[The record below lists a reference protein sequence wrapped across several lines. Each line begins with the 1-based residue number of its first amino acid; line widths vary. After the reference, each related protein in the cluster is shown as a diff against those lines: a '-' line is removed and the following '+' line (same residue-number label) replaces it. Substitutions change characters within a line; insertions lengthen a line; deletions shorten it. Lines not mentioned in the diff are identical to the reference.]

1 LSAAENEIPA
11 GDNGIG
17 ETIMKQSSRLI
28 SFAVGATLLFSTS
41 ALAST
46 VYTAKPPN
54 NLSKE
59 PIFRIETGMHT
70 SPSRRISVDGE
81 NRYAV
86 TGSDDKTLRV
96 WDVATGNPVKVLR
109 PPIGSQYEGNIYS
122 VAISPDGNTIACGG
136 WTMGGEIFHNI
147 YLFDRDSGKIKSRI
161 PDIINVIRHLRY
173 SRDGRYLVAMLGGK
187 NGFRAYNTSDNSLVA
202 EDKTYGGDCFGAD
215 FDRQNRLVTTSY
227 DGFIRLYDSSFKA
240 VAKVKAPGGNKPF
253 SAAFSPDGSKV
264 AVGYSDSTKI
274 DVFSGTD
281 LAHLYSPDTKFAEN
295 GSLEIVAWSED
306 GAYLYGGGR
315 FQTDAQ
321 FPIYKWSKAGQ
332 GGKYRLEGI
341 RHSIMD
347 IVPLKGGGIAYV
359 SAGPAF
365 GAYSRRDE
373 PILYKSPSIADFR
386 NKEGFF
392 LSPNG
397 FTVRFEYDV
406 MDKTSGQFSVPNRL
420 LEIFKPDDAKYKE
433 QGNLKPALTS
443 AQNIGLTDWEDS
455 YHPKL
460 KGVPLKLDE
469 HEFSRSCAIT
479 QDKSLFLLGTSWNLR
494 LFDMTGNE
502 RWRVTV
508 PSTPWSLN
516 ISGDGRIAVVA
527 YGDGIIRWYR
537 MRDGMNVLN
546 LFPHKDKKRWV
557 LWTPAGYYDAS
568 AGAEELIGWHVNNS
582 TDMASD
588 FFPISRF
595 RSTYYRPDMI
605 EKIVETL
612 DEKQAIKVAN
622 QESGRKEQREDV
634 SVQKILPPV
643 VNIMSPTNNTLVSSP
658 EVRLTF
664 MVRSPS
670 GEPVTDIKTLVNGRP
685 VATKRDMDLE
695 EGSEKEIIA
704 KVKTEQGAIPG
715 SNTAQGVR
723 PGEADRVRQI
733 TVSIPP
739 EDSRISIIAA
749 NRFSASEPATV
760 LVKWQGRVQK
770 DEFVI
775 LPRLYILAIGVGKYT
790 NFPPEN
796 QLQFAAKDAR
806 DFVESMRTQKGS
818 LYRDVD
824 ARLLIDDSATRDTI
838 LDGLEWIQRA
848 TTSKDVAM
856 VFLSGHGINDNTGV
870 YYFIPSTFDKTA
882 IKRTGVPYA
891 DIKNTIANLAGKTL
905 VFVDTCH
912 SGNVMG
918 TRKAL
923 GDVTSIANELSSAEN
938 GAVVF
943 ASSTGR
949 QFSLERPEWN
959 NGAFTKALIEGLS
972 GKADYTKK
980 GKISIN
986 MLDLYLSERV
996 KELTQGQQT
1005 PTTTKPQTIQDFPIA
1020 VVR

>member
-1 LSAAENEIPA
+1 
-11 GDNGIG
+11 
-17 ETIMKQSSRLI
+17 MKTPTKII
-28 SFAVGATLLFSTS
+28 SFLVGAASLF
-41 ALAST
+41 ASQAFGTT

-70 SPSRRISVDGE
+70 SPSRRISTDGE

-96 WDVATGNPVKVLR
+96 WDIATGNPVRVLR

-147 YLFDRDSGKIKSRI
+147 YLFDRESGKIKGRI
-161 PDIINVIRHLRY
+161 PDVINVIRHLRY

-187 NGFRAYNTSDNSLVA
+187 NGFRVYQTSNNAPVA
-202 EDKTYGGDCFGAD
+202 EDKGYGGDCFGAD

-227 DGFIRLYDSSFKA
+227 DGFIRLYDSAFRA
-240 VAKVKAPGGNKPF
+240 IAKVRAPGGNKPF
-253 SAAFSPDGSKV
+253 SAAFSPDGSKI
-264 AVGYSDSTKI
+264 AVGYNDSTKI

-281 LAHLYSPDTKFAEN
+281 LGHLYSPGTSFADN
-295 GSLEIVAWSED
+295 GSLEIVTWSED
-306 GAYLYGGGR
+306 GVYLYGGGR

-321 FPIYKWSKAGQ
+321 FPIYKWSREGR
-332 GGKYRLEGI
+332 GGTYRLEGI
-341 RHSIMD
+341 RHSILD
-347 IVPLKGGGIAYV
+347 IIPLKNGGIAYV

-365 GAYSRRDE
+365 GVYGRRDE
-373 PILYKSPSIADFR
+373 PILYKNPSIADFR

-420 LEIFKPDDAKYKE
+420 LEVFKPDDARYKD

-443 AQNIGLTDWEDS
+443 AESIGLTDWEDS

-460 KGVPLKLDE
+460 KGAPLKLDE

-479 QDKSLFLLGTSWNLR
+479 PDKSLFLLGTSWNLR
-494 LFDMTGNE
+494 LFDMTGSE
-502 RWRVTV
+502 KWRVTV

-516 ISGDGRIAVVA
+516 VSGDGRIAVVA
-527 YGDGIIRWYR
+527 YGDGVIRWYR
-537 MRDGMNVLN
+537 MRDGVNILN
-546 LFPHKDKKRWV
+546 LFPHKDKKKWV

-582 TDMASD
+582 PDIASD

-595 RSTYYRPDMI
+595 RTTYYRPDMI
-605 EKIVETL
+605 EKIMDTL
-612 DEKQAIKVAN
+612 DEKEAIKVAN
-622 QESGRKEQREDV
+622 LESGRKEPLAEV
-634 SVQKILPPV
+634 SVQKMLPPV
-643 VNIMSPTNNTLVSSP
+643 VSIISPINNTFVSNAEIS
-658 EVRLTF
+658 LQF

-670 GEPVTDIKTLVNGRP
+670 GEPVTEIKTLVNGRP
-685 VATKRDMDLE
+685 VATRRDMVLE
-695 EGSEKEIIA
+695 EGDAREIV
-704 KVKTEQGAIPG
+704 VKKEQGQGPG
-715 SNTAQGVR
+715 ASIAPVRKEGAEPGRGADGVR
-723 PGEADRVRQI
+723 YA
-733 TVSIPP
+733 TVLIPS
-739 EDSRISIIAA
+739 EDSRISIIAS

-775 LPRLYILAIGVGKYT
+775 LPKLYILSIGVSKYI

-806 DFVESMRTQKGS
+806 DFVEAMKIQKGN
-818 LYRDVD
+818 LYRDVEV
-824 ARLLIDDSATRDTI
+824 RLLIDDTATRDTI
-838 LDGLEWIQRA
+838 LDGLEWIQRS

-870 YYFIPSTFDKTA
+870 YYFIPTTFDKTA

-923 GDVTSIANELSSAEN
+923 GDVTSIVNELSSAEN

-959 NGAFTKALIEGLS
+959 NGAFTKALVEGIG

-1020 VVR
+1020 VIR